1 MIVYAK
7 ISIISKTGKL
17 RGGNCSSKTRSLQKA
32 DGKREKCESLKSEKE
47 KVLEMSIE
55 DYAEK
60 VQNWLI
66 ESQWATLYGK
76 NVSNTDMAYAL
87 SVRTLDM
94 SKDFS
99 YWFSKE
105 VGLQQRGP
113 WELKKD
119 FFTIEAGK
127 QCYLIPAGRE
137 INSVMYCNPSTSQAA
152 LYANYGGLDTLGFAG
167 GYGQAG
173 GGSYGPIGGF
183 YIAQSA
189 DIAYMA
195 TDLAYKNR
203 LLRGDL
209 TYKVTAGPDG
219 THIIHLYSVP
229 GSKLSFGS
237 ILNATG
243 SLSLVG
249 CEVWYTY
256 YDTSGKDVDDCRR
269 QNPDVLLTPDQV
281 PLDRIDFAFLNEP
294 TKTIVRKLFI
304 AKAKQTLAMIRG
316 KWSGKLNI
324 MEAEAQL
331 EYSMLQSQG
340 EKEYNDAMD
349 DLGKRLER
357 MSPSE
362 ILKRQA
368 EMMDSMG
375 KILAG
380 KPLKMITV

>member
-1 MIVYAK
+1 MTK
-7 ISIISKTGKL
+7 ITDEIKGLFK
-17 RGGNCSSKTRSLQKA
+17 RCRSELGAPVVDVELIDEQLCDLLDLA
-32 DGKREKCESLKSEKE
+32 
-47 KVLEMSIE
+47 IE

-60 VQNWLI
+60 VQNWLVKT
-66 ESQWATLYGK
+66 QWATLYGK
-76 NVSNTDMAYAL
+76 NVTNTDMAYAL

-105 VGLQQRGP
+105 AGFQQRGP

-119 FFTIEAGK
+119 FFTIEPGK
-127 QCYLIPAGRE
+127 QSYLIPAGRE

-167 GYGQAG
+167 GYGQTG

-189 DIAYMA
+189 DVAYMA

-209 TYKVTAGPDG
+209 TYKVTAGPEG
-219 THIIHLYSVP
+219 THIVHLYSTP
-229 GSKLSFGS
+229 GSKLTFGS
-237 ILNATG
+237 VVNMTG
-243 SLSLVG
+243 GISLVG

-256 YDTSGKDVDDCRR
+256 YDATADNADDCRR
-269 QNPDVLLTPDQV
+269 QNPDVILTPDQV
-281 PLDRIDFAFLNEP
+281 PLDKIDYAFLNEP
-294 TKTIVRKLFI
+294 TKTIVRKLFF
-304 AKAKQTLAMIRG
+304 AKAKRTLAHIRG
-316 KWSGKLNI
+316 KWSGKLGI
-324 MEAEAQL
+324 MEAEATL
-331 EYSMLQSQG
+331 DYNMLISQAD
-340 EKEYNDAMD
+340 KEYEDAMKE
-349 DLGKRLER
+349 LTERLEQ
-357 MSPSE
+357 MTPWE

-368 EMMDSMG
+368 ELAESME
-375 KILAG
+375 KILRG

>member
-1 MIVYAK
+1 M
-7 ISIISKTGKL
+7 TKL
-17 RGGNCSSKTRSLQKA
+17 TDEIQSLFLKVRSALGAPLVEVELTDQQLC
-32 DGKREKCESLKSEKE
+32 DL
-47 KVLEMSIE
+47 LDMSIE
-55 DYAEK
+55 DYAER

-66 ESQWATLYGK
+66 ENQWATLYGK
-76 NVSNTDMAYAL
+76 NVSNIDMAYAL

-119 FFTIEAGK
+119 FFKIEEGK
-127 QCYLIPAGRE
+127 QSYLIPAGRE
-137 INSVMYCNPSTSQAA
+137 INNVMWCNPSTSQAA
-152 LYANYGGLDTLGFAG
+152 LYATYGGLDTLGFAG

-219 THIIHLYSVP
+219 THIVHLYSTP
-229 GSKLSFGS
+229 GSKLTFG
-237 ILNATG
+237 NTFTMNG

-256 YDTSGKDVDDCRR
+256 YDVSSAEDADECRR
-269 QNPDVLLTPDQV
+269 QNQNVMLTPDQV
-281 PLDRIDFAFLNEP
+281 PLDRIDYAFLNEP
-294 TKTIVRKLFI
+294 TKTIVRKLFL
-304 AKAKQTLAMIRG
+304 AKAKQTLALIRG
-316 KWSGKLNI
+316 KWSGKMSI
-324 MEAEAQL
+324 MDAEANL
-331 EYSMLQSQG
+331 DYSMLAQQG
-340 EKEYNDAMD
+340 EKEYGDTIEMLN
-349 DLGKRLER
+349 KRLER
-357 MSPSE
+357 MAPWE
-362 ILKRQA
+362 LLKRQA
-368 EMMDSMG
+368 EMMDAMA

-380 KPLKMITV
+380 KPMKMYTV

>member
-1 MIVYAK
+1 MTK
-7 ISIISKTGKL
+7 ITDEIQDL
-17 RGGNCSSKTRSLQKA
+17 FR
-32 DGKREKCESLKSEKE
+32 KCRTELGAPVVDVELTDAQLCDL
-47 KVLEMSIE
+47 LEMAIE

-60 VQNWLI
+60 VQNWLVM
-66 ESQWATLYGK
+66 SQWATLYGK

-87 SVRTLDM
+87 SVRTMDM

-105 VGLQQRGP
+105 VGLQQRGH

-119 FFTIEAGK
+119 YITIEAGK
-127 QCYLIPAGRE
+127 QSYIVPAGRE
-137 INSVMYCNPSTSQAA
+137 INNVMYCNPSTSQAA
-152 LYANYGGLDTLGFAG
+152 LYANYGGLDMLGFAG

-219 THIIHLYSVP
+219 THIIHLYSTP
-229 GSKLSFGS
+229 GSKLTFGAA
-237 ILNATG
+237 LNTTG

-256 YDTSGKDVDDCRR
+256 YDVGSKEDAEACRR
-269 QNPDVLLTPDQV
+269 ENPDVILTPDQV
-281 PLDRIDFAFLNEP
+281 PLKKIDFAFLNDP
-294 TKTIVRKLFI
+294 TKVIVRKLFV
-304 AKAKQTLAMIRG
+304 AKAKKTLGMVRG
-316 KWSGKLNI
+316 KWSGKLSI
-324 MEAEAQL
+324 MDAEANL
-331 EYSMLQSQG
+331 DYNMLFNQG
-340 EKEYNDAMD
+340 DKEYEDTMKA
-349 DLGKRLER
+349 LTERLEQ
-357 MSPSE
+357 MMPNE
-362 ILKRQA
+362 VLKKQA
-368 EMMDSMG
+368 EIADSME
-375 KILAG
+375 KIMKG
-380 KPLKMITV
+380 KPLKMITC